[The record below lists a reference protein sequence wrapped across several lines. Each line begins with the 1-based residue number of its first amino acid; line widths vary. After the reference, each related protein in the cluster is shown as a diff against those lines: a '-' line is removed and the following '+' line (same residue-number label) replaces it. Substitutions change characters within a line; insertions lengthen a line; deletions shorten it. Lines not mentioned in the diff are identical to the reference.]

1 MITKRGEHIHLL
13 ERMLGVTSPKVLVTS
28 LARSALI
35 LINTHIFTF
44 GGATVTKSRLQ
55 VHLLKRSLVATS
67 RQIPRRHNHA
77 VTTWLTNIDSS
88 TLEEA
93 YYNKR
98 TLWLLISRLKFKFF
112 LIKVFISMNLFKTIK
127 TSSGTYSKS
136 VKPVVKR
143 SNLCLKMRLI
153 EGVTELRKSRPC

>member
-67 RQIPRRHNHA
+67 RRMPRRHNHA
-77 VTTWLTNIDSS
+77 VTWLTNIDSS

-93 YYNKR
+93 YCNKR

-112 LIKVFISMNLFKTIK
+112 LIKVFISMKLFKTIK

-153 EGVTELRKSRPC
+153 EGVTELRISGLC